1 MAARGKA
8 QKARKSRD
16 RKLAS
21 AINQVS
27 EFLSSRVSKVKANK
41 SKYLRKALGL
51 LVVAL
56 IVSAAWSSIEEFLH
70 EDNITSLVE
79 SFGAFGPLALGLI
92 QVLQVIVAV
101 IPGDFLIVVAGKV
114 YGFVGGFWLNM
125 VSTVIACLAAFFIAR
140 WSGRTVVEKLVP
152 AKVLDKWMKVVD
164 EKGSVIFVV
173 TFLVPVFP
181 ADAMNFVAG
190 LSQISPKKFLLVSII
205 GRMPKIF
212 LMTLVSSGLQLSP
225 MTWLVIGLVLLASV
239 LLYSVYRRKKK
250 KKTLALAQ
258 NGKELA
264 MNEEKDGMENEIGQ
278 NSAQKV
284 ERSELVAKAAWAALM
299 LLVSIGL
306 ILGASAGNMALSL
319 VWPVLLLPILS
330 AVKALCVVVCRVA
343 GSPTNSAS
351 AESVQGVM

>member
-1 MAARGKA
+1 VETGEKMAEAGKT
-8 QKARKSRD
+8 QNKSRSRD

-21 AINQVS
+21 AINRVS
-27 EFLSSRVSKVKANK
+27 EFLGQRISKVKANK

-56 IVSAAWSSIEEFLH
+56 IVSAAWSSIEEFLQ

-140 WSGRTVVEKLVP
+140 WSGRTVVEKMVP

-190 LSQISPKKFLLVSII
+190 LSQI
-205 GRMPKIF
+205 
-212 LMTLVSSGLQLSP
+212 LVSSGLQLSP
-225 MTWLVIGLVLLASV
+225 MTWLVMGLVVLASV
-239 LLYSVYRRKKK
+239 LLYSVCRNKKRKKM
-250 KKTLALAQ
+250 LALAQ

-264 MNEEKDGMENEIGQ
+264 MNEEKNGMESEVGQ
-278 NSAQKV
+278 NLAQNV

-306 ILGASAGNMALSL
+306 ILGAKAGNMALSL
-319 VWPVLLLPILS
+319 VWPVLVLPILS
-330 AVKALCVVVCRVA
+330 AVKALCVLLCRVG
-343 GSPTNSAS
+343 GSPVESAS
-351 AESVQGVM
+351 AEGVQVVM